1 MSGIQRPSVHPG
13 RRVSKSWIGLCRASH
28 LRLPH
33 EPTIREILSNPIVKA
48 VVAADAV
55 DAKVLRAQLRNV
67 ARKLT
72 NSA

>member
-1 MSGIQRPSVHPG
+1 M
-13 RRVSKSWIGLCRASH
+13 SWIGLCWVSH

-33 EPTIREILSNPIVKA
+33 GPTIREILSDPIVKA
-48 VVAADAV
+48 VMAADAV